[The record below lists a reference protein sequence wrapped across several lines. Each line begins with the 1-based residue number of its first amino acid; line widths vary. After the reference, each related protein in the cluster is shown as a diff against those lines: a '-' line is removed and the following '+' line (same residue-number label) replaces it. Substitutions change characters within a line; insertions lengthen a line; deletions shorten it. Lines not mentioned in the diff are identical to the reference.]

1 MMDGWMVRVQRHFKH
16 ISNGYIMPEE
26 V

>member
-1 MMDGWMVRVQRHFKH
+1 MVRVQRHFKH
-16 ISNGYIMPEE
+16 ASGGYIMPEE

>member
-1 MMDGWMVRVQRHFKH
+1 MDGWMVRVQRHFKH
-16 ISNGYIMPEE
+16 ASNGYIMPEE